1 MRPRGETSAV
11 SVRALLARASDLPGR
26 RPMASAGVHAIL
38 AAIWMLSGGAIADDR
53 RDTPLPS
60 FLGADS
66 LKALEAARAEREA
79 ETSRQAPAAVP
90 SVAAP
95 AQPARTDRRK
105 AQEEEA
111 KRRAE
116 TMRRL
121 APDGGI
127 KRVSPEEARLL
138 EAEDAAKARAD
149 RRSQETAAGIAP
161 AAGTMSLEQEAKSIG
176 SSAAALGDAA
186 AQMKALID
194 EDASRSAPPPAAQ
207 PAQSISLME
216 KLPVPAEV
224 KPPVEAPVPAQRP
237 ARSPG
242 GKLTDPLPASAVPA
256 PATAAGC
263 GTAQIATAS
272 VPGGRMRID
281 IDSGCRAGESVLVT
295 YGGVKFERALDK
307 AGRLSFTLD
316 LFQGREPEIAVQFKD
331 GARNPVAA
339 KTDDLDKVS
348 KLAVMWQAPVNLDL
362 HAFEYTARL
371 GAKGHVWAGQP
382 GSAETAQTQAAA
394 DARGRG
400 FLSSQSDA
408 SSPGDKVEVYTFWHV
423 PGQDG
428 GAVTLA
434 VDYETRGATPKAETC
449 GNGKLA
455 RVDMRV
461 WRLVRGAGPEGEER
475 MLASVPCGSELPA
488 EVRYNPDSMPHLRV
502 R

>member
-1 MRPRGETSAV
+1 
-11 SVRALLARASDLPGR
+11 
-26 RPMASAGVHAIL
+26 MASAGVHAIWAAIW
-38 AAIWMLSGGAIADDR
+38 AAIWMLSSSGAIADDR

-79 ETSRQAPAAVP
+79 EKSRQAPAAVP

-95 AQPARTDRRK
+95 AQPARPDRRK

-127 KRVSPEEARLL
+127 KRVSPEETRLI

-149 RRSQETAAGIAP
+149 RRSQEAAAGNAQS
-161 AAGTMSLEQEAKSIG
+161 AGTMTLEQEAKSIG

-186 AQMKALID
+186 AQMKALIGD
-194 EDASRSAPPPAAQ
+194 DASRSAPPPAL

-216 KLPVPAEV
+216 KLPAPAEV
-224 KPPVEAPVPAQRP
+224 KPPAEAPSPPQKP
-237 ARSPG
+237 GRSPG
-242 GKLTDPLPASAVPA
+242 GKLSDPLPAGAA
-256 PATAAGC
+256 PAAAGTAGC
-263 GTAQIATAS
+263 GTAQIAAAS
-272 VPGGRMRID
+272 VAGGRMRID
-281 IDSGCRAGESVLVT
+281 IDSGCRGGESVQVT
-295 YGGVKFERALDK
+295 YGAVKFERALDK
-307 AGRLSFTLD
+307 AGRLAFTLD
-316 LFQGREPEIAVQFKD
+316 LFQGREPEIAVQFQD
-331 GARNPVAA
+331 GTRTAVAA
-339 KTDDLDKVS
+339 KSDDLDKVS
-348 KLAVMWQAPVNLDL
+348 KLAVMWRTPVNLDL

-371 GAKGHVWAGQP
+371 GANGHVWAGQP
-382 GSAETAQTQAAA
+382 GSVETAQTQAAA

-400 FLSSQSDA
+400 FLSFQSDA
-408 SSPGDKVEVYTFWHV
+408 STPGDKVEVYTFWHV

-434 VDYETRGATPKAETC
+434 VDHETRGATPKAETC
-449 GNGKLA
+449 GAGKLA
-455 RVDMRV
+455 SVEMHV
-461 WRLVRGAGPEGEER
+461 WRLVRGADLETEER